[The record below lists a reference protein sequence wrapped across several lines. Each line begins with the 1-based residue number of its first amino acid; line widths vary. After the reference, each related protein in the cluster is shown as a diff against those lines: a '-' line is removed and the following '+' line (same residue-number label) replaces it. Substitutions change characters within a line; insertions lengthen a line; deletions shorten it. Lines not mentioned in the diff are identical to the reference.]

1 MNISSLPPAPDRLA
15 VPDLLQILASQVM
28 VAAPELAA
36 TQTGQLVSWSI
47 ALPSAHFPRLMAPGA
62 ECQWLAPEGS
72 LYGSGEAMRLEG
84 DIEREFQELGGR
96 WRFLGCG
103 RGRPICFFTYPP
115 PNAMDRPTLWVPKVA
130 IGQSVE
136 GLSVTLSLRR
146 GLGPIAAAMKEWMA
160 LLSSML
166 NPVAEPDGGGEVL
179 SLAADPEATLW
190 EDRVR
195 ATSQAIAD
203 RRFDKVVLARRFDIV
218 LSKPPVVATLVERL
232 AKDNPSCITF
242 ALPHHQGRV
251 VASTPEILV
260 SKRGRHVNAH
270 ALAGTA
276 KRHDGEAES
285 RAAAGQLLA
294 SAKERLEHDVVV
306 STIAAQLRTVC
317 DVIRLPP
324 EPTIMALRFV
334 LHLLTPISG
343 DLRAG
348 IGLLELVRHLHPTP
362 AVLGFPREAAALWLE
377 SIGEQRD
384 GLYTGVAGWIDS
396 AGDGVAAVVLRSALI
411 RDCRAVLWAGAGIMA
426 ESLPQAEFA
435 ETELKLATML
445 EVLRSR

>member
-1 MNISSLPPAPDRLA
+1 MKISSPPPAPDRLA
-15 VPDLLQILASQVM
+15 SSDLLQTLATETM
-28 VAAPELAA
+28 MAAPELAA
-36 TQTGQLVSWSI
+36 AEIGQLVSWSI
-47 ALPSAHFPRLMAPGA
+47 VLPSGHFPRRMAPGA

-72 LYGSGEAMRLEG
+72 LYGSGEAVRLEG
-84 DIEREFQELGGR
+84 DIERAFQELRER
-96 WRFLGCG
+96 WRFLGRG
-103 RGRPICFFTYPP
+103 TGRPICFFTYPP
-115 PNAMDRPTLWVPKVA
+115 PNSVERPTLWVPKAA
-130 IGQSVE
+130 IGQGAE
-136 GLSVTLSLRR
+136 GLLVTLSLRR
-146 GLGPIAAAMKEWMA
+146 EPGPVDAAMTEWMA

-166 NPVAEPDGGGEVL
+166 IPAAEPGGGGEVL
-179 SLAADPEATLW
+179 SLTADPETALW

-203 RRFDKVVLARRFDIV
+203 RQFDKVVLARRFDV
-218 LSKPPVVATLVERL
+218 ALSRPPAVPILVERL
-232 AKDNPSCITF
+232 AQANPRCITF
-242 ALPHHQGRV
+242 ALPHHQGKV

-260 SKRGRHVNAH
+260 SKRGRHVVAH

-285 RAAAGQLLA
+285 RAAADQLLA
-294 SAKERLEHDVVV
+294 SPKERLEHDVVV
-306 STIAAQLRTVC
+306 TAIAAQLRTVC
-317 DVIRLPP
+317 DAIRLPP

-334 LHLLTPISG
+334 QHLLTPISG

-426 ESLPQAEFA
+426 ESLPQAELA
-435 ETELKLATML
+435 ETELKMATML
-445 EVLRSR
+445 EVLRSL

>member
-1 MNISSLPPAPDRLA
+1 MKTSSPPSAPDRLVA
-15 VPDLLQILASQVM
+15 SDLLQILAAETMMAV
-28 VAAPELAA
+28 PELAA
-36 TQTGQLVSWSI
+36 TEIGQLVSWSI
-47 ALPSAHFPRLMAPGA
+47 AFPPGHFPRLMAPGA

-72 LYGSGEAMRLEG
+72 LYGSGDAMRLEG

-96 WRFLGCG
+96 WRFLGHG

-115 PNAMDRPTLWVPKVA
+115 PNSMDRPILWVPKVA

-136 GLSVTLSLRR
+136 GLSVTLSLQR
-146 GLGPIAAAMKEWMA
+146 GLDPIATAMNEWMA

-166 NPVAEPDGGGEVL
+166 TPAVEPDGGGEVL
-179 SLAADPEATLW
+179 SLTAFPEAALW
-190 EDRVR
+190 EDWVR
-195 ATSQAIAD
+195 TTSQAIAD
-203 RRFDKVVLARRFDIV
+203 RRFDKVVLARRFDV
-218 LSKPPVVATLVERL
+218 ALSKPPAVPTLVNRL
-232 AKDNPSCITF
+232 AEANPRCVTF
-242 ALPHHQGRV
+242 ALPHHQGKV
-251 VASTPEILV
+251 VASTPEILA
-260 SKRGRHVNAH
+260 SKRGRQVIAH

-285 RAAAGQLLA
+285 RTAADQLLA

-306 STIAAQLRTVC
+306 TTIAAQLRTVC
-317 DVIRLPP
+317 DAIQLPP
-324 EPTIMALRFV
+324 GPTIMALRFV
-334 LHLLTPISG
+334 QHLLTPIRG

-348 IGLLELVRHLHPTP
+348 VGLLELVKHLYPTP

-377 SIGEQRD
+377 SIGDQRD

-396 AGDGVAAVVLRSALI
+396 VGDGVAAVVLRSALI

-435 ETELKLATML
+435 ETELKVATML
-445 EVLRSR
+445 EVLRSL